1 MLVPVFILSVP
12 IFDTIFV
19 MTIRRLQGRKI
30 FEGGQDHTSHHLVT
44 LGLSPKKTVLLLYL
58 ISIAF
63 GLIAILYS
71 RVNLFVISTIG
82 FLASIILLF
91 LGIYLFDVTKQKGRI
106 ETQQAQKR
114 NNHTNYTALNTILM
128 YKRRI
133 VEVLL
138 DFFLICIA
146 YYSAYFLR
154 FEGPLFASNLH
165 LLQQSLGWVI
175 FIKMSIFFMF
185 GLYRGV
191 WRYIGISD
199 FITMFKVVTLG
210 TIASVLF
217 LTFAFRFH
225 NYSRAVFF
233 IDWLIL
239 LFLVTGS
246 RFLFRFIGEFFSK
259 IQNGQTKILIF
270 GAGDTGE
277 MVIREIKRNKALHYN
292 PIGFIDDDSY
302 KAGNKIHGIPI
313 LGSREKIKDLVKIHD
328 IKEIIIAMP
337 SIDKTSFLEITR
349 ICEDCGLTYRKIK
362 GILDKEDTVYFGKE
376 QGR

>member
-1 MLVPVFILSVP
+1 MVV
-12 IFDTIFV
+12 
-19 MTIRRLQGRKI
+19 RRIGGRKI

-58 ISIAF
+58 ISIVF

-71 RVNLFVISTIG
+71 RVNLFVISTLA
-82 FLASIILLF
+82 FLASIILVF
-91 LGIYLFDVTKQKGRI
+91 LGIYLFDVTKQKGKIDARG
-106 ETQQAQKR
+106 AQKR
-114 NNHTNYTALNTILM
+114 NNHTNYTVLNTMLM
-128 YKRRI
+128 YKRRV

-154 FEGPLFASNLH
+154 FEGSLLANNIH
-165 LLQQSLGWVI
+165 LLEQSLGWII
-175 FIKMSIFFMF
+175 FIKMSVFFMF

-191 WRYIGISD
+191 WRYMGISD

-217 LTFAFRFH
+217 LTFAFRFYS
-225 NYSRAVFF
+225 YSRAVFF

-246 RFLFRFIGEFFSK
+246 RFLFRLIGEFFSK

-277 MVIREIKRNKALHYN
+277 MVAREIKRNKSLNYN
-292 PIGFIDDDSY
+292 PIGFIDDDPY

-313 LGSREKIKDLVKIHD
+313 LGSREKIKDLVKMHD

-337 SIDKTSFLEITR
+337 SINKDSFSEITR
-349 ICEDCGLTYRKIK
+349 TCEDCGLIYRKIK
-362 GILDKEDTVYFGKE
+362 GILDKEDTVDFRKE
-376 QGR
+376 